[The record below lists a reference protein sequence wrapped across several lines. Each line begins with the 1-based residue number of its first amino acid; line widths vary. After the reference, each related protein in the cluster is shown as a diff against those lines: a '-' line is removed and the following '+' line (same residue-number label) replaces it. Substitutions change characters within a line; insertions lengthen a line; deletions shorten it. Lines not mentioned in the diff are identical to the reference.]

1 MYSSSPRKCAK
12 LRVRSRAVEFVS
24 SFSNALQFFSLIAS
38 WIGGMLRHE
47 LDITEVSL
55 IDMVHE
61 SIRNEVKRGVE
72 RVRVR
77 CLLTPKIPRRFISE
91 ANSSHLVKLVEEAR
105 GGSIVAH
112 FVTYSGRPEPAGAP
126 GEIVLGG
133 CAHRVAD
140 GLFLGSREVA
150 ERPLEELRALSIGA
164 VVNCAPDVVPC
175 AHLASLEY
183 GCVGVRDSD
192 GEDILS
198 FLGVASDWVRA
209 RRSGGVGVLVHCEVG
224 VSRSATVAIAALM
237 AAEERAGRDGAYA
250 RVKGKRPVA
259 DPNMGFWRQLAQFG
273 GARRARRRAGRRGRR
288 ARDRRG
294 VGAPRAR
301 ARAFSPRSA
310 AEAFRKMSADAVRAG
325 VCAGV
330 DCWLGRGADERT
342 GEWLESIA
350 LDGDADGARA
360 GLHATLLS
368 PEYMD
373 AWACELR
380 ERELSA
386 IMGIA
391 RRRGRGRQARAAFGP
406 ARRRVRGGRGRDV
419 GGMEE
424 RRGEDRAQIL

>member
-1 MYSSSPRKCAK
+1 M
-12 LRVRSRAVEFVS
+12 
-24 SFSNALQFFSLIAS
+24 
-38 WIGGMLRHE
+38 
-47 LDITEVSL
+47 
-55 IDMVHE
+55 
-61 SIRNEVKRGVE
+61 
-72 RVRVR
+72 
-77 CLLTPKIPRRFISE
+77 
-91 ANSSHLVKLVEEAR
+91 
-105 GGSIVAH
+105 AH

-140 GLFLGSREVA
+140 GLFLGSREAA

-209 RRSGGVGVLVHCEVG
+209 RRSRGVGVLVHCEVG

-259 DPNMGFWRQLAQFG
+259 DPNMGFWRQLAQFEAELAAPAAAPG
-273 GARRARRRAGRRGRR
+273 GEAAEPAIDAAWVRRAL
-288 ARDRRG
+288 AR
-294 VGAPRAR
+294 
-301 ARAFSPRSA
+301 RAFSPRSA

-386 IMGIA
+386 IMELLG
-391 RRRGRGRQARAAFGP
+391 AAAAGDKLEPLLGP
-406 ARRRVRGGRGRDV
+406 LV
-419 GGMEE
+419 GECE
-424 RRGEDRAQIL
+424 AGEDEMSAEWKSDGGKIVRKFYDDLLENAMDFRLSNGLSLGPIWGPRLTGTATGEVK